1 MENFVFHNPV
11 KVLFGK
17 NQIAQ
22 INQEIPKDKR
32 VMLVYGGGSVV
43 KTGVLQRVK
52 DALENEVVFE
62 FGGVEANPHYETL
75 MRAVEI
81 VKSEKIDFLLAVGG
95 GSVIDGTKF
104 IAAAAKYAGDTW
116 DIVKSYGA
124 VVEEALPIGCVLT
137 IAATGSEMNSVSVV
151 TRSETKD
158 KLFFD
163 SKHVMPKF
171 SVLEPEIT
179 FTLPKNQTANGV
191 VDAFIHILEQYI
203 TYPVNAKIQDRIAE
217 GLLNTLKEDG
227 PKLLVKADDYD
238 ARANVMWS
246 ATMAL
251 NGILATGVPADWSTH
266 MIGQEITGLYGLDHA
281 QTLAIVMPALWTHLK
296 ADKSAKLAQYAA
308 NVWNIPAQEESVM
321 ADKAIQCTVEFFE
334 SMGLKT
340 RLSAYGLGEEIIPV
354 VLGKLKEHGHVN
366 IGEKQKVTEEAAAE
380 ILKLAL

>member
-1 MENFVFHNPV
+1 MENFTFHNPV

-32 VMLVYGGGSVV
+32 VLIVYGGGSVV

-104 IAAAAKYAGDTW
+104 IAAAAMYEGDTW
-116 DIVKSYGA
+116 EIVKSYGS
-124 VVEEALPIGCVLT
+124 VVKAALPIGCVLT
-137 IAATGSEMNSVSVV
+137 IAATGSEMNNVSVV
-151 TRSETKD
+151 TKAETKD
-158 KLFFD
+158 KLFFG
-163 SKHVMPKF
+163 SPFVLPKF

-179 FTLPKNQTANGV
+179 FTLPQNQTANGV
-191 VDAFIHILEQYI
+191 VDAFIHILEQYV
-203 TYPVNAKIQDRIAE
+203 TYPVNAKIPDRFAE
-217 GLLNTLKEDG
+217 ALLKTLKEEG
-227 PKLLVKADDYD
+227 PKALVTPDDYD
-238 ARANVMWS
+238 ARANIMWS

-251 NGILATGVPADWSTH
+251 NGILATGTPADWATH

-281 QTLAIVMPALWTHLK
+281 QTLAIVLPALWKFCK

-308 NVWNIPAQEESVM
+308 NVWDIPSAEEDVM
-321 ADKAIQCTVEFFE
+321 ADKAIEITVDFFE

-340 RLSAYGLGEEIIPV
+340 HLADYGLGEEIIPHV
-354 VLGKLKEHGHVN
+354 VEKLRAHGHVN
-366 IGEKQKVTEEAAAE
+366 IGEKQKITAESAAE

>member
-1 MENFVFHNPV
+1 MDNFIFHNPV

-32 VMLVYGGGSVV
+32 VMIVYGGGSVI

-52 DALENEVVFE
+52 DSLDNDVVFE

-81 VKSEKIDFLLAVGG
+81 VKSENIDFLLAVGG

-104 IAAAAKYAGDTW
+104 IAAAAKYEGDAW
-116 DIVKSYGA
+116 EIIKSYGS
-124 VVEEALPIGCVLT
+124 VVQDALPIGCVLT
-137 IAATGSEMNSVSVV
+137 LAATGSEMNSVSVV
-151 TRSETKD
+151 TKAETKD
-158 KLFFD
+158 KLFFG
-163 SKHVMPKF
+163 SPHVLPKF
-171 SVLEPEIT
+171 SVLEPEVT
-179 FTLPKNQTANGV
+179 FTLPKNQTGNGV

-203 TYPVNAKIQDRIAE
+203 TYPVNAKIPDRFAE

-227 PKLLVKADDYD
+227 PKALATPDDYD
-238 ARANVMWS
+238 ARANIMWS

-251 NGILATGVPADWSTH
+251 NGVLSTGVPADWATH

-281 QTLAIVMPALWTHLK
+281 QTLAIVMPALWKFSK
-296 ADKSAKLAQYAA
+296 ADKTKKLAQYASR
-308 NVWNIPAQEESVM
+308 VWDIPADDEAVM
-321 ADKAIQCTVEFFE
+321 AQKAIDCTVEFFE

-340 RLSAYGLGEEIIPV
+340 HLSDYGLGEEIIPV
-354 VLGKLKEHGHVN
+354 VIAKLKEHGHVQM
-366 IGEKQKVTEEAAAE
+366 GEKQNITAESAAE

>member
-1 MENFVFHNPV
+1 MENFTFHNPV

-22 INQEIPKDKR
+22 ISQEIPKDKR
-32 VMLVYGGGSVV
+32 VLIVYGGGSVV

-52 DALENEVVFE
+52 DALENDVVFE

-75 MRAVEI
+75 MKAVDI
-81 VKSEKIDFLLAVGG
+81 VKTEKIDYLLAVGG

-104 IAAAAKYAGDTW
+104 IAAAAMYEGDAW
-116 DIVKSYGA
+116 EIVKSYGG
-124 VVEEALPIGCVLT
+124 VVTDALPIGCVLT
-137 IAATGSEMNSVSVV
+137 IAATGSEMNNVSVV
-151 TRSETKD
+151 TKAETKD
-158 KLFFD
+158 KLFF
-163 SKHVMPKF
+163 SSPFVLPKF

-203 TYPVNAKIQDRIAE
+203 TFPVGAKVPDRFAE
-217 GLLNTLKEDG
+217 ALLNTLKEEG
-227 PKLLVKADDYD
+227 PKALNTPDDYS
-238 ARANVMWS
+238 ARANIMWS

-251 NGILATGVPADWSTH
+251 NGILATGTPADWATH

-281 QTLAIVMPALWTHLK
+281 QTLAIVMPALWKFCK

-308 NVWNIPAQEESVM
+308 NVWNVPLANEADM
-321 ADKAIQCTVEFFE
+321 ADKAIEYTVDFFE

-340 RLSAYGLGEEIIPV
+340 RLSHYGLGEEIIPQV
-354 VLGKLKEHGHVN
+354 ITKLVEHGHVN
-366 IGEKQKVTEEAAAE
+366 IGEKQNITAKSAEE
-380 ILKLAL
+380 ILRLAL